1 MPKKI
6 LLIEDEADQ
15 IKVLKKRLEAN
26 GYEFISAIDGVQG
39 IKKTLQEKPDLILA
53 DVIMPNM
60 DGFELC
66 RRLKQ
71 TPQTKNIPIVIL
83 TAAGIKDLEDKA
95 RACGADMTVR
105 KPYESKELIAAIKT
119 LLKE

>member
-15 IKVLKKRLEAN
+15 IKVLKKCLEAS
-26 GYEFISAIDGVQG
+26 GYEFISAIDGTQG
-39 IKKTLQEKPDLILA
+39 IKKTLQEKPDLILT

-71 TPQTKNIPIVIL
+71 TPQTKNIPIIIL
-83 TAAGIKDLEDKA
+83 TAIGIKNLEDKA
-95 RACGADMTVR
+95 RACGADMAVR
-105 KPYESKELIAAIKT
+105 KPYESKELIALIKT